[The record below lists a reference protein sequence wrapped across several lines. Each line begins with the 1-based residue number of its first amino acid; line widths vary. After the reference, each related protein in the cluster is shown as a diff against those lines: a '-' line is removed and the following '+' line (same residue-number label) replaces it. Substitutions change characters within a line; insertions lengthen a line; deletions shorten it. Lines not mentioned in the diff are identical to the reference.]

1 MAERPAAGA
10 GERIPAEPAPPGEE
24 GRERIPAE
32 SAPPGEEGRERILVV
47 GPSWVGDMV
56 MAQSLFKTLKARH
69 PGCRIGVLAPAWS
82 LPILER
88 MAEVDE
94 GVALEVGHGEFGWGT
109 RLRAARSLRGRFDR
123 AIVLP
128 RSWKSALVPFL
139 ARIPRR
145 LGFTGEQ
152 RVVLLN
158 ERRRLDK
165 GRLDQTVKRFVALG
179 LPAEEAATGDFPIPQ
194 PRLAVDADNLIEL
207 RLALGLSS
215 RPAIGMMPGAE
226 YGPAKQWPLAHFRS
240 LAEALVG
247 EGFEV
252 RVLGGPKDEAAGE
265 AIAEGLVHVHSLCGR
280 TRLADA
286 VDLLADC
293 RQVVTNDSGLM
304 HVAAAVGT
312 RVHALYGSS
321 SPAYTPPL
329 TECAEIHTLA
339 LECSPCFA
347 RTCPLGHTRCLTE
360 LSPQRLLAAVL
371 GAERR
376 IAVEK

>member
-1 MAERPAAGA
+1 MSQAAAPA
-10 GERIPAEPAPPGEE
+10 
-24 GRERIPAE
+24 
-32 SAPPGEEGRERILVV
+32 SRILVV

-56 MAQSLFKTLKARH
+56 MAQSLFKTLQQRQ
-69 PGCRIGVLAPAWS
+69 PGCRIAVVAPGWS
-82 LPILER
+82 QPILER

-94 GVALEVGHGEFGWGT
+94 VATLDVGHGEFGWST
-109 RLRAARSLRGRFDR
+109 RRGLARQLQGRFDS

-145 LGFTGEQ
+145 TGFTGEQ
-152 RVVLLN
+152 RYGLIN
-158 ERRRLDK
+158 DRRPLDK
-165 GRLDQTVKRFVALG
+165 TLLDQTVKRFVALG
-179 LPAEEAATGDFPIPQ
+179 LPIEEARRGDFSVPR
-194 PRLAVDADNLIEL
+194 PRLSVDPDNLVEL
-207 RLALGLSS
+207 RIRLALTS

-226 YGPAKQWPLAHFRS
+226 YGPAKQWPLGHFRE
-240 LAEALVG
+240 LAGRLAA

-252 RVLGGPKDEAAGE
+252 RVLGGPKDNAAGE
-265 AIAEGLVHVHSLCGR
+265 MIAEGQAQVHNLCGK

-293 RQVVTNDSGLM
+293 QQVVTNDSGLM

-329 TECAEIHTLA
+329 TDNAEIHYLG
-339 LECSPCFA
+339 LSCSPCFE
-347 RTCPLGHTRCLTE
+347 RTCPLGHRNCLVQ
-360 LSPQRLLAAVL
+360 LSPQRVLATLLATSPSLLAR
-371 GAERR
+371 G
-376 IAVEK
+376 